1 MWKVIRM
8 RLNLRALIEHK
19 PLPRPKSHGGRGG
32 VHKGGNIWG
41 TVTSGHC
48 HKDNISEGET
58 YHFLLWPSDMLQDH
72 RGWCHCTEH
81 DFLLM
86 FYSKFGHISYCWLQ
100 SILCWND
107 LAGRPWPLS
116 DSEGQSRSPPKW
128 SHLETGPRS
137 TFGKNNCLPWGTEG
151 VFHWAFS
158 GGSLAM
164 HESPADRRYF
174 SQWNARRRFPGR
186 SMVDRTPLHNYSRQ
200 LSFYKHFYQT
210 YTE

>member
-41 TVTSGHC
+41 TVTSGHW

-116 DSEGQSRSPPKW
+116 DSEGQSRSAKW
-128 SHLETGPRS
+128 SQLETGPRPS
-137 TFGKNNCLPWGTEG
+137 PFLGVAHTPFACQRWGLPHRLAQCATGPRPAFGKN
-151 VFHWAFS
+151 F
-158 GGSLAM
+158 M
-164 HESPADRRYF
+164 
-174 SQWNARRRFPGR
+174 
-186 SMVDRTPLHNYSRQ
+186 
-200 LSFYKHFYQT
+200 
-210 YTE
+210 